1 MNKLEIVMICL
12 GNANP
17 LIAEY
22 ITRYRSS
29 FQIEYKRITTYKPE
43 TQKPFRQIPNEIWV
57 KWEQTIKRNCYK
69 LQQAETFNQIY
80 DELYRLKIRGIGDK
94 TIKATANYLANK
106 FNISLDSDSS
116 HLMSKRVKSIIRKNG
131 LNLATVCREDFIA
144 INPLFKELT
153 MLEIIDFITRFAD
166 RLE

>member
-1 MNKLEIVMICL
+1 MNKFETVMMCL

-22 ITRYRSS
+22 ITRYRPS

-43 TQKPFRQIPNEIWV
+43 TQKPFRQIPNEIWAQ
-57 KWEQTIKRNCYK
+57 WEQTIKQNCWRFQKAKTYD
-69 LQQAETFNQIY
+69 EIY
-80 DELYRLKIRGIGDK
+80 DKLYRLKIRGVGDK
-94 TIKATANYLANK
+94 TIRATANYLANK
-106 FNISLDSDSS
+106 FNISLNSDSS
-116 HLMSKRVKSIIRKNG
+116 HLMSNRVKSIIQKNG

-153 MLEIIDFITRFAD
+153 MLETIDFIIQFAD